1 MRSGG
6 GGVEVATLVAS
17 IEAPPA
23 EAPRKPNLVRKAL
36 VALAGVMVG
45 VGLLALCLISAQQL
59 LIARQTPFGVVGP
72 SIVVQ
77 GAQTKVG
84 LDPVFYHSKSAA
96 LAAID
101 QGQLYGAYVTGRSR
115 DTLIVV
121 PAKSF
126 FGQLE
131 IEPAFLAAAHMLHR
145 PVTVQTVKPLPASDR
160 VGAVTGLLLVPLLI
174 GGYFAALLVFKAA
187 EGTAA
192 APWRASILIG
202 YAIVGAVL
210 TDLIAGPGIGA
221 YSSSHFWP
229 LLPAFILITGAVV
242 LAAAAIQGLVGALG
256 SAVVV
261 LLFIILGGA
270 GAGGAGSYLLP
281 VYWRNIGALF
291 PPQSAVTLIRQV
303 LYFGGHN
310 ITTPLIVL
318 LLWASFGLLVI
329 SYLVWIRPAR
339 AAGRRRANPGST
351 PDKQPAVRRPA
362 ARHWRAIV
370 IALGISAG
378 LQCLFSF
385 TYMDA
390 SHQPVATNLPIGVT
404 GSSPILANAE
414 HRFSLKVTR
423 YPNEAAVKTAINQ
436 AKLYGAFIPASTPGS
451 PSTLLTV
458 PTASDLAPGDL
469 PLQFG
474 RAAKAVHM
482 PIRVQHYAPVQLPTK
497 DPFGLVPALMMLP
510 LLLGGYI
517 AATMARAA
525 TGAAGV
531 RWRDAGLLGYA
542 IVFGLVIDLI
552 ACYWLSGF
560 PTAAFWIVWPICALI
575 IATVALVCNLLQ
587 HLIGAAGTL
596 LTIILIILFGNP
608 SSGGANGVPYLP
620 AFWRDIGPYLPPR
633 NAYILLHQTIYFDG
647 HNTGLALAILL
658 IYFAAAAFAG
668 YFLWFRKPK
677 IFVSPDTDAQAASM
691 TVPIGAAP

>member
-1 MRSGG
+1 MRK
-6 GGVEVATLVAS
+6 TLF
-17 IEAPPA
+17 
-23 EAPRKPNLVRKAL
+23 AL
-36 VALAGVMVG
+36 FGVMVG

-59 LIARQTPFGVVGP
+59 LIARQAPFGVVGP
-72 SIVVQ
+72 STVVQ

-101 QGQLYGAYVTGRSR
+101 QGQLYGAYVTGPTS

-131 IEPAFLAAAHMLHR
+131 IEPAVLASAHKMQR
-145 PVTVQTVKPLPASDR
+145 PVIVQTVKPLPARDR

-174 GGYFAALLVFKAA
+174 GGYLAAVLVFKAA

-229 LLPAFILITGAVV
+229 LLPAFILISSAVV
-242 LAAAAIQGLVGALG
+242 LAAAAIQGIVGAFG

-261 LLFIILGGA
+261 LAFIILGGA

-291 PPQSAVTLIRQV
+291 PPQNAVTLIRQV

-318 LLWASFGLLVI
+318 ALWAAFGAAVI
-329 SYLVWIRPAR
+329 GYLAWIRPTI
-339 AAGRRRANPGST
+339 AARRRAS
-351 PDKQPAVRRPA
+351 DSAAADQPA
-362 ARHWRAIV
+362 ARPPRIPHARAIL
-370 IALGISAG
+370 IALGICAG

-385 TYMDA
+385 THMGA

-404 GSSPILANAE
+404 GNSPILANAE
-414 HRFSLKVTR
+414 HLISLKVTHYR
-423 YPNEAAVKTAINQ
+423 DETAVKNAINQ
-436 AKLYGAFIPASTPGS
+436 ARLYGALIPATTAGP
-451 PSTLLTV
+451 PSTLIVV
-458 PTASDLAPGDL
+458 PSASDLAPGDL
-469 PLQFG
+469 AVQFG

-482 PIRVQHYAPVQLPTK
+482 PIKVQPYAPVPLPEK
-497 DPFGLVPALMMLP
+497 DPFGLVESLMLLP

-517 AATMARAA
+517 SSVMAKAASGVAA
-525 TGAAGV
+525 V
-531 RWRDAGLLGYA
+531 RWRGVGLLGFA
-542 IVFGLVIDLI
+542 IVAGLVIDII
-552 ACYWLSGF
+552 ACYWLGGF
-560 PTAAFWIVWPICALI
+560 PTSSFWIVWPICTLI
-575 IATVALVCNLLQ
+575 ITTVAFICTVLQ
-587 HLIGAAGTL
+587 HLLGAAGTL
-596 LTIILIILFGNP
+596 LTIILIIQFGNP

-647 HNTGLALAILL
+647 HGTSLALGVLL
-658 IYFAAAAFAG
+658 IYLVVTAVAG
-668 YFLWFRKPK
+668 YFLWFRQPRGL
-677 IFVSPDTDAQAASM
+677 ITPDTEAQTAAM